1 MAGRRFLIRAEV
13 KLVDNQPRWSSTEK
27 KYKWSVERKA
37 KRLVHA
43 LLVLRSI
50 VVCVSRARSGI
61 CVPLV
66 KMAVVPVGK
75 NKLKIGSAG
84 RYYSAYLIYDVANS
98 CLAAL
103 HAKMPPPVVVTR
115 TNPPSPV
122 HVQNPR
128 KFSSLC
134 FSISRPAGKK
144 NALQPSQSILRSPLP
159 RSFATKEAISRQT
172 VTGEMGE
179 DFSRIF
185 VFYLSRPGKRQI
197 IYYLNN
203 TTWIV
208 LYRYVSRRNTP
219 PISLLSLRTAL

>member
-1 MAGRRFLIRAEV
+1 M
-13 KLVDNQPRWSSTEK
+13 
-27 KYKWSVERKA
+27 
-37 KRLVHA
+37 H
-43 LLVLRSI
+43 
-50 VVCVSRARSGI
+50 VCVTLNCGVYPARCALGLD
-61 CVPLV
+61 VV

-134 FSISRPAGKK
+134 FSIFRPGRKNLASPATRFRFPIHFPRPA
-144 NALQPSQSILRSPLP
+144 P
-159 RSFATKEAISRQT
+159 RDAAEYRAKEVISRENERT
-172 VTGEMGE
+172 
-179 DFSRIF
+179 FLS
-185 VFYLSRPGKRQI
+185 YLDGKQI

-203 TTWIV
+203 ITWKRESCRI
-208 LYRYVSRRNTP
+208 
-219 PISLLSLRTAL
+219 ISLYK